1 MHPIIALH
9 VLLTT
14 LADDVRAAARLRLG
28 QLRGEDPEAGLSTL
42 EITVIALGLFL
53 IAGAAVLA
61 LTNATQNRLDQIK

>member
-1 MHPIIALH
+1 MYPLIALH

-14 LADDVRAAARLRLG
+14 LADDVRAGARSRLG

-42 EITVIALGLFL
+42 EVTVIALGLFL